1 MAGRFLT
8 MFFMIFCLFC
18 CYKIHNLFVI
28 QLNYTSNENIFH
40 NFWDTNTYIRSQ
52 KNTFCQMSRTRTS
65 IKFQFPCQKS
75 ENITP
80 DIMIKMISTSA
91 ILALLFTV
99 PALGLFLGIYWY
111 TDNLLMGAIIGFAIH
126 FLTLGLSPP
135 ISQFISSF
143 FDS

>member
-1 MAGRFLT
+1 MAQQCFLWS
-8 MFFMIFCLFC
+8 FCLLC
-18 CYKIHNLFVI
+18 CYKIHNVFVI

-40 NFWDTNTYIRSQ
+40 NFWDVNTYIRSQ
-52 KNTFCQMSRTRTS
+52 KNIFCQLSRTS

-135 ISQFISSF
+135 ISQFISSY

>member
-1 MAGRFLT
+1 MAQQCFLWS
-8 MFFMIFCLFC
+8 FCLLC
-18 CYKIHNLFVI
+18 CYKIHNVFVI

-40 NFWDTNTYIRSQ
+40 NFWDVNTYIWSQ
-52 KNTFCQMSRTRTS
+52 KNIFCQLSRTS
-65 IKFQFPCQKS
+65 IKFEFPCQKS

-126 FLTLGLSPP
+126 FLTIGLSHP
-135 ISQFISSF
+135 ISQFISSY

>member
-1 MAGRFLT
+1 MRI
-8 MFFMIFCLFC
+8 FFIIFEIPIHISGLKKNIFC
-18 CYKIHNLFVI
+18 
-28 QLNYTSNENIFH
+28 QL
-40 NFWDTNTYIRSQ
+40 
-52 KNTFCQMSRTRTS
+52 SRTRTS

-111 TDNLLMGAIIGFAIH
+111 TDNLLLGAIIGFAIH
-126 FLTLGLSPP
+126 FLTLGLSHP

-143 FDS
+143 FDG

>member
-1 MAGRFLT
+1 
-8 MFFMIFCLFC
+8 
-18 CYKIHNLFVI
+18 
-28 QLNYTSNENIFH
+28 
-40 NFWDTNTYIRSQ
+40 
-52 KNTFCQMSRTRTS
+52 MSRTRTS

>member
-1 MAGRFLT
+1 
-8 MFFMIFCLFC
+8 
-18 CYKIHNLFVI
+18 
-28 QLNYTSNENIFH
+28 
-40 NFWDTNTYIRSQ
+40 
-52 KNTFCQMSRTRTS
+52 MSRTRTS

-111 TDNLLMGAIIGFAIH
+111 TDNLLIGCNNWICNSFSYSRIIA
-126 FLTLGLSPP
+126 LQYPNLSHL
-135 ISQFISSF
+135 F
-143 FDS
+143 

>member
-1 MAGRFLT
+1 LDGCFLI

-18 CYKIHNLFVI
+18 FYKIHNLFLI
-28 QLNYTSNENIFH
+28 HINYSSNKNIFR
-40 NFWDTNTYIRSQ
+40 NFWDTNTYIWSQ
-52 KNTFCQMSRTRTS
+52 KNIFCQLSRTS
-65 IKFQFPCQKS
+65 VKLQFPCQKL

-111 TDNLLMGAIIGFAIH
+111 TDNLLISAIVGFAIH
-126 FLTLGLSPP
+126 FLTLGLSYP
-135 ISQFISSF
+135 ISQFISAF
-143 FDS
+143 FDG